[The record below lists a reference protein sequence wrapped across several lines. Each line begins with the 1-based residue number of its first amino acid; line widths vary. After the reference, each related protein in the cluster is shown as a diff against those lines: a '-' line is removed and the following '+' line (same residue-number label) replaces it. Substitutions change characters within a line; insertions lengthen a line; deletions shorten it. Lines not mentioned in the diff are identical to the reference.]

1 MSTKETMSEYLL
13 LFRGTHWHQSLSAEE
28 IRKNLE
34 RFTAWFERLQR
45 EGKIKSGLP
54 LVHTGKIVSGRNA
67 VVDGPFAESK
77 EAIAGFFII
86 QAENLE
92 AAVESAKEC
101 PGLDY
106 GQTVE
111 VRPIAFEPWELVEA
125 RKKTR

>member
-34 RFTAWFERLQR
+34 RFTAWFESLQR

-86 QAENLE
+86 QAESLE

-101 PGLDY
+101 LGLDY

>member
-1 MSTKETMSEYLL
+1 MSEYLL

-86 QAENLE
+86 QAESLE

>member
-1 MSTKETMSEYLL
+1 MSTKQTMSEYLL

-86 QAENLE
+86 QAESLE